1 MLTRKPRE
9 WNISVGGNHWT
20 NTKCTG
26 VEKEFGA
33 IRETH
38 LTGRK
43 KLSQIK
49 PFREGLKKDTQKRH
63 IIHLKGHS

>member
-1 MLTRKPRE
+1 MVET
-9 WNISVGGNHWT
+9 
-20 NTKCTG
+20 TG
-26 VEKEFGA
+26 QIQNAQVYVEREFGA
-33 IRETH
+33 ILERR

-63 IIHLKGHS
+63 IIHLKGRS